1 MPISIRNSK
10 NQIAKHEYS
19 RKRVCL
25 IGEFK
30 QTLKVND
37 KVIFMNDLPSAKKKR
52 QNVSVGNIY
61 AALYKPSLTLQ
72 YNLVRELSLNWLKI
86 NTNSFLSN

>member
-25 IGEFK
+25 IGESK
-30 QTLKVND
+30 QMLKVND
-37 KVIFMNDLPSAKKKR
+37 KVIFMNDLPLQKKNDKMF
-52 QNVSVGNIY
+52 Q
-61 AALYKPSLTLQ
+61 
-72 YNLVRELSLNWLKI
+72 
-86 NTNSFLSN
+86 